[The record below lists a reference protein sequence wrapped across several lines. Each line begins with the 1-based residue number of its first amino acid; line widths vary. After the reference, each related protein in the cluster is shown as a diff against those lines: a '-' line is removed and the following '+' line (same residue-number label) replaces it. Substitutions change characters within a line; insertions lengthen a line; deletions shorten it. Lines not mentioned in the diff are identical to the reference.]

1 MYDFISIEFWGAA
14 QEVTGSKHLIT
25 APDGTKI
32 LLDCG
37 LVQSSD
43 DENIN
48 RHFGFP
54 VHDIDVLI
62 LSHAHIDHSGNI
74 PNLVKQGFRGK
85 ILSTAATFD
94 VLRIMLADSAK
105 IQEADVEYI
114 NKKRAREGRKNIEPL
129 YDLDDVEKTFTL
141 FHEVSMNEYYDLNE
155 NIKVYFTDAGHI
167 LGSACITIDI
177 NHNNKS
183 KRIFFSGDVGRYKD
197 RILKAPADFPQADC
211 IILESTYGN
220 RLHDDT
226 EDAEQKLLD
235 AVQEVCIR
243 NRGKL
248 LIPAFSLGRT
258 QEIVYALDRMRTEG
272 KLPKVRVYVDSPL
285 STAATKI
292 MRNHTSYFNED
303 ILEYMDQDP
312 DPFAFPTLRYTAS
325 VQESKAINEDE
336 EPAIIIAASGMMEA
350 GRIKHHIA
358 HYIGDERNGL
368 LIVGYCEPS
377 TLGGKLLAGAKEIEI
392 YGKEFSVNAKVEVIS
407 SYSAHADYAE
417 LIRFLNCQDPKKVK
431 DLFLVH
437 GTIEAQ
443 EYFADQLKEKGFENI
458 QIPSKG
464 QSFKLPM

>member
-37 LVQSSD
+37 LIQSSD

-54 VHDIDVLI
+54 VHDIDVLL

-85 ILSTAATFD
+85 IYSTAATFD

-114 NKKRAREGRKNIEPL
+114 NKKRAREGRKAIEPL
-129 YDLDDVEKTFTL
+129 YDLDDVEKAFTL
-141 FHEVSMNEYYDLNE
+141 FHEVRMDEYYEFNE
-155 NIKVYFTDAGHI
+155 NIKFMFTDAGHI
-167 LGSACITIDI
+167 LGSACITLDI
-177 NHNNKS
+177 SHENKS
-183 KRIFFSGDVGRYKD
+183 KRIFFSGDVGRYND
-197 RILKAPADFPQADC
+197 RILKAPADFPQADY
-211 IILESTYGN
+211 IILESTYGD
-220 RLHDDT
+220 RLHDIT
-226 EDAEQKLLD
+226 EDAEQKLLN
-235 AVQEVCIR
+235 AVQEICIR

-272 KLPKVRVYVDSPL
+272 KLPKIKVFVDSPL

-292 MRNHTSYFNED
+292 MRNHTTYFNED

-312 DPFAFPTLRYTAS
+312 DPFSFPNLRYTAS
-325 VQESKAINEDE
+325 VQESKAINEDDD
-336 EPAIIIAASGMMEA
+336 PAIIIAASGMMEA

-358 HYIGDERNGL
+358 RYIGDERNGL

-431 DLFLVH
+431 GLFLVH

-443 EYFADQLKEKGFENI
+443 EYFAGKLLEKGFERI

-464 QSFKLPM
+464 QAFQLRM

>member
-37 LVQSSD
+37 LIQSSD

-54 VHDIDVLI
+54 VHDIDVLL

-85 ILSTAATFD
+85 IYSTAATFD

-114 NKKRAREGRKNIEPL
+114 NKKRAREGRKALEPL
-129 YDLDDVEKTFTL
+129 YDLDDVEKAFTL
-141 FHEVSMNEYYDLNE
+141 FHEVRMDEYYEFNE
-155 NIKVYFTDAGHI
+155 NIKFMFTDAGHI
-167 LGSACITIDI
+167 LGSACITLDI
-177 NHNNKS
+177 SHENKS
-183 KRIFFSGDVGRYKD
+183 KRIFFSGDVGRYND
-197 RILKAPADFPQADC
+197 RILKAPADFPQADY
-211 IILESTYGN
+211 IILESTYGD
-220 RLHDDT
+220 RLHDIT
-226 EDAEQKLLD
+226 EDAEQKLLN
-235 AVQEVCIR
+235 AVQEICIR

-272 KLPKVRVYVDSPL
+272 KLPKIKVFVDSPL

-292 MRNHTSYFNED
+292 MRNHTTYFNED

-312 DPFAFPTLRYTAS
+312 DPFSFPNLRYTAS
-325 VQESKAINEDE
+325 VQESKAINEDDD
-336 EPAIIIAASGMMEA
+336 PAIIIAASGMMEA

-358 HYIGDERNGL
+358 RYIGDERNGL

-392 YGKEFSVNAKVEVIS
+392 YGKEISVNAKVEVIS

-431 DLFLVH
+431 GLFLVH

-443 EYFADQLKEKGFENI
+443 EYFAGKLLEKGFERI

-464 QSFKLPM
+464 QAFQLRM

>member
-25 APDGTKI
+25 TPDGTKI

-43 DENIN
+43 DENVN

-54 VHDIDVLI
+54 VHDIDVLL

-85 ILSTAATFD
+85 IYSTAATFD

-114 NKKRAREGRKNIEPL
+114 NKKRAREGRKALEPL
-129 YDLDDVEKTFTL
+129 YDLDDVEKAFTL
-141 FHEVSMNEYYDLNE
+141 FHEVRMDEYYEFNEY
-155 NIKVYFTDAGHI
+155 IKFLFTDAGHI
-167 LGSACITIDI
+167 LGSACITLDI
-177 NHNNKS
+177 SHENKT
-183 KRIFFSGDVGRYKD
+183 KRIFFSGDVGRYND
-197 RILKAPADFPQADC
+197 RILKAPADFPQADY
-211 IILESTYGN
+211 IILESTYGD
-220 RLHDDT
+220 RLHDIT
-226 EDAEQKLLD
+226 ENAEQKLLD
-235 AVQEVCIR
+235 AVQEICIR

-272 KLPKVRVYVDSPL
+272 KLPKIRVYVDSPL

-312 DPFAFPTLRYTAS
+312 DPFAFPNLRYTAS
-325 VQESKAINEDE
+325 VQESKAINDDE

-358 HYIGDERNGL
+358 HYIGDDRNGL

-377 TLGGKLLAGAKEIEI
+377 TLGGKLLAGEKVIEI
-392 YGKEFSVNAKVEVIS
+392 YGKEFQVRAKVEVIS

-431 DLFLVH
+431 GLFLVH

-443 EYFADQLKEKGFENI
+443 EYFAGKLLEKGFEHI

-464 QSFKLPM
+464 QSFQLRM

>member
-37 LVQSSD
+37 LIQSSD

-54 VHDIDVLI
+54 VHDIDVLL

-85 ILSTAATFD
+85 IYSTAATFD

-114 NKKRAREGRKNIEPL
+114 NKKRAREGRKAIEPL
-129 YDLDDVEKTFTL
+129 YDLDDVEKAFTL
-141 FHEVSMNEYYDLNE
+141 FHEVRMDEYYEFNE
-155 NIKVYFTDAGHI
+155 NIKFMFTDAGHI
-167 LGSACITIDI
+167 LGSACITLDI
-177 NHNNKS
+177 SHENKS
-183 KRIFFSGDVGRYKD
+183 KRIFFSGDVGRYND
-197 RILKAPADFPQADC
+197 RILKAPADFPQADY
-211 IILESTYGN
+211 IILESTYGD
-220 RLHDDT
+220 RLHDIT
-226 EDAEQKLLD
+226 EDAEQKLLN
-235 AVQEVCIR
+235 AVQEICIR

-272 KLPKVRVYVDSPL
+272 KLPKIKVFVDSPL

-292 MRNHTSYFNED
+292 MRNHTTYFNED

-312 DPFAFPTLRYTAS
+312 DPFSFPNLRYTAS
-325 VQESKAINEDE
+325 VQESKAINEDDD
-336 EPAIIIAASGMMEA
+336 PAIIIAASGMMEA

-358 HYIGDERNGL
+358 RYISDERNGL

-431 DLFLVH
+431 GLFLVH

-443 EYFADQLKEKGFENI
+443 EYFAGKLLEKGFERI

-464 QSFKLPM
+464 QAFQLRM

>member
-37 LVQSSD
+37 LIQSSD

-54 VHDIDVLI
+54 VHDIDVLL

-85 ILSTAATFD
+85 IYSTAATFD

-114 NKKRAREGRKNIEPL
+114 NKKRAREGRKALEPL
-129 YDLDDVEKTFTL
+129 YDLDDVEKAFTL
-141 FHEVSMNEYYDLNE
+141 FHEVRMDEYYEFNE
-155 NIKVYFTDAGHI
+155 NIKFMFTDAGHI
-167 LGSACITIDI
+167 LGSACITLDI
-177 NHNNKS
+177 SHENKS
-183 KRIFFSGDVGRYKD
+183 KRIFFSGDVGRYND
-197 RILKAPADFPQADC
+197 RILKAPADFPQADY
-211 IILESTYGN
+211 IILESTYGD
-220 RLHDDT
+220 RLHDIT
-226 EDAEQKLLD
+226 EDAEQKLLN
-235 AVQEVCIR
+235 AVQEICIR

-272 KLPKVRVYVDSPL
+272 KLPKIKVFVDSPL

-292 MRNHTSYFNED
+292 MRNHTTYFNED

-312 DPFAFPTLRYTAS
+312 DPFSFPNLRYTAS
-325 VQESKAINEDE
+325 VQESKAINEDDD
-336 EPAIIIAASGMMEA
+336 PAIIIAASGMMEA

-358 HYIGDERNGL
+358 RYISDERNGL

-431 DLFLVH
+431 GLFLVH

-443 EYFADQLKEKGFENI
+443 EYFAGKLLEKGFERI

-464 QSFKLPM
+464 QAFQLRM

>member
-37 LVQSSD
+37 LIQSSD

-54 VHDIDVLI
+54 VHDIDVLL

-85 ILSTAATFD
+85 IYSTAATFD

-114 NKKRAREGRKNIEPL
+114 NKKRAREGRKALEPL
-129 YDLDDVEKTFTL
+129 YDLDDVEKAFTL
-141 FHEVSMNEYYDLNE
+141 FHEVRMDEYYELNE
-155 NIKVYFTDAGHI
+155 NIKFMFTDAGHI
-167 LGSACITIDI
+167 LGSACITLDI
-177 NHNNKS
+177 SHENKS
-183 KRIFFSGDVGRYKD
+183 KRIFFSGDVGRYND
-197 RILKAPADFPQADC
+197 RILKAPADFPQADY
-211 IILESTYGN
+211 IILESTYGD
-220 RLHDDT
+220 RLHDIT

-235 AVQEVCIR
+235 AVQEICIR

-272 KLPKVRVYVDSPL
+272 KLPKIKVFVDSPL

-292 MRNHTSYFNED
+292 MRNHTTYFNED

-312 DPFAFPTLRYTAS
+312 DPFSFPNLRYTAS
-325 VQESKAINEDE
+325 VQESKAINEDDD
-336 EPAIIIAASGMMEA
+336 PAIIIAASGMMEA

-358 HYIGDERNGL
+358 RYIGDERNGL

-431 DLFLVH
+431 GLFLVH

-443 EYFADQLKEKGFENI
+443 EYFAGKLLEKGFERI

-464 QSFKLPM
+464 QAFQLRM